1 MTGKENP
8 HAREFKVQIED
19 VIVAGIVKSYILHM
33 PADAAREELRRVINP
48 NIGEATQEQRISVDD
63 LAVLIEK
70 AKAAAVIAALEWK
83 AQKGE
88 RLLKATI
95 DFLRDFLPTLDAR
108 EYAKSISKMMVET
121 LEKCWLAVSAEAE
134 VF

>member
-8 HAREFKVQIED
+8 HAREFRLQIED
-19 VIVAGIVKSYILHM
+19 DIVSGIVKSYILHM
-33 PADAAREELRRVINP
+33 PADSAREELRRVIKP
-48 NIGEATQEQRISVDD
+48 SIGEATQEQRISVDD

-70 AKAAAVIAALEWK
+70 AKAAAIIASLEWK

-95 DFLRDFLPTLDAR
+95 DFLREFLPVLDAR
-108 EYAKSISKMMVET
+108 EYAKSISKTMVET
-121 LEKCWLAVSAEAE
+121 LEKCWLVVSAEAE

>member
-8 HAREFKVQIED
+8 RIHEFRFQIVD
-19 VIVAGIVKSYILHM
+19 VIVAGIVKSYILQM
-33 PADAAREELRRVINP
+33 PTDAAREELRRLINP
-48 NIGEATQEQRISVDD
+48 STGEVAQEQRISVDN

-70 AKAAAVIAALEWK
+70 AKAAACIAALEWK
-83 AQKGE
+83 AQKEE